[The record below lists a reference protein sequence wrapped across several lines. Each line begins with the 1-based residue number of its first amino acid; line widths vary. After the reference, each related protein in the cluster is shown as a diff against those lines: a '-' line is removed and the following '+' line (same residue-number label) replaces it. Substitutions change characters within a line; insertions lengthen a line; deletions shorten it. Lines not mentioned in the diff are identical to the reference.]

1 MISIARKCLG
11 PTAQPETDTESVK
24 RHIVR
29 TPLGV
34 VLYVLQKNKSH
45 LTNSTI
51 VPWNFPFLTMI
62 NAVIPAVLS
71 GNALLIKPAPQTP
84 TPAERIQ
91 QSFAAAGLPDKVIQV
106 LHLAQDDVLEL
117 VADPRLD
124 FVSFTGSVAGG
135 RAIAE
140 AAAKGKGFKGVA
152 LELGGKDPAYVR
164 EDADIAYT
172 AEQLV
177 DGESQLGCLST
188 NETGAFFNSGESCC
202 SVERIYVHAS
212 VYDQFVE
219 SFVNFTKGYKLG
231 DPADESTTLGPVV
244 SLASAERIRKQVAE
258 AGESTCRFERVC

>member
-1 MISIARKCLG
+1 M
-11 PTAQPETDTESVK
+11 
-24 RHIVR
+24 
-29 TPLGV
+29 GV
-34 VLYVLQKNKSH
+34 VLCVTQPRDKPK
-45 LTNSTI
+45 LTDLSTI

-62 NAVIPAVLS
+62 NAVIPAILS

-91 QSFAAAGLPDKVIQV
+91 QTFAAAGLPDKVIQV
-106 LHLAQDDVLEL
+106 LHLAQEDVLEL

-164 EDADIAYT
+164 EDANVEFT

-177 DGESQLGCLST
+177 DGES
-188 NETGAFFNSGESCC
+188 CC
-202 SVERIYVHAS
+202 
-212 VYDQFVE
+212 Q
-219 SFVNFTKGYKLG
+219 
-231 DPADESTTLGPVV
+231 P
-244 SLASAERIRKQVAE
+244 
-258 AGESTCRFERVC
+258 